1 MTQEAPTNGGSL
13 LTFTGC
19 EALWIM
25 LATTGLWLNARDI
38 FGETHIDEQVWMF
51 GITLPL
57 TLVSI
62 RLARVFD
69 WRKAPVLIA
78 ISTGLH
84 LLIYFMPLFF
94 LMGAYMNSFALK
106 EYAVLIALFAA
117 LYACVILP
125 GQLVLRFIT
134 KKEPAK

>member
-1 MTQEAPTNGGSL
+1 MPSGRVDAAGSL
-13 LTFTGC
+13 PLFT
-19 EALWIM
+19 ALQFAWIL
-25 LATTGLWLNARDI
+25 LATLGLWAGVRTV
-38 FGETHIDEQVWMF
+38 FGVHVDEQVWMF
-51 GITLPL
+51 AITLPL
-57 TLVSI
+57 TVLSI

-69 WRKAPVLIA
+69 WKKAPVLIG

-94 LMGAYMNSFALK
+94 LMGAHMNIFALK

>member
-1 MTQEAPTNGGSL
+1 VADGRVVAAGSL
-13 LTFTGC
+13 PLFT
-19 EALWIM
+19 ALQFAWIL
-25 LATTGLWLNARDI
+25 LATLGLWANARET
-38 FGETHIDEQVWMF
+38 FGEVKIDEQVWMF

-62 RLARVFD
+62 RLARVYD
-69 WRKAPVLIA
+69 WKMAPVLIG

-84 LLIYFMPLFF
+84 VLIYFMPLFF
-94 LMGAYMNSFALK
+94 LMGAHMNSFALK

-125 GQLVLRFIT
+125 GQLVLRFIFR
-134 KKEPAK
+134 KEPAT